1 MDKRD
6 VQVLEKISDHIS
18 SVLLYCKNCS
28 SLENFQDDKMR
39 VEACVFNLMQIGE
52 LAKSSLSDEAKSQ
65 IKIIPWNQ
73 IYGMRNRIVHGYSGV
88 NMQIVWDTINN
99 DLEPLLK
106 EIRTFLK

>member
-6 VQVLEKISDHIS
+6 VQVLGKISDHIS
-18 SVLLYCKNCS
+18 SVLSYCKDCG
-28 SLENFQDDKMR
+28 SLEDFQKDKMR

-65 IKIIPWNQ
+65 IKTIPWNQ

-99 DLEPLLK
+99 DLEPLLN
-106 EIRTFLK
+106 EINLYLK